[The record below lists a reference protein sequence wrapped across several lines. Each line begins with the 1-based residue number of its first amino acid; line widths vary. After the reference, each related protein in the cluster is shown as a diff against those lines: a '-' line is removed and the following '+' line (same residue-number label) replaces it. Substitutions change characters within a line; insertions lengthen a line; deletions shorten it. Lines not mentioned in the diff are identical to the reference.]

1 MARSKA
7 KGDGA
12 SFEQAI
18 GRLEAIVRR
27 LEEEEISL
35 DEALKAYEEGLKLQR
50 ACEATLR
57 EAENRVR
64 QLAEA
69 ADGKIAEEDFE
80 PQDGEAE
87 ATGQTDEADAADAN
101 DADKEAMPD

>member
-18 GRLEAIVRR
+18 GQLEAIVRR

-50 ACEATLR
+50 ACEARLR

-80 PQDGEAE
+80 PQADEADAPGE
-87 ATGQTDEADAADAN
+87 TDEADDAN
-101 DADKEAMPD
+101 DTDKEGMPD